1 MEKSLSAIGN
11 YIDNITSTTGRNVL
25 DWFTSANPIVVLIL
39 LIALIAFFFTPML
52 RYYLHRIYWKLA
64 AWRAWAMSRRYGKLN
79 TRMKIG
85 DAVTDAI
92 ENLVYQDLITRG
104 AAQEFYR
111 DLGTITGIV
120 DLIPRKKPRRL
131 DILAQAWLK
140 SKIKDRIPDVDKKLA
155 AMRENSNGIPPKV
168 PTRRRITVH
177 V

>member
-1 MEKSLSAIGN
+1 MEKSLSTIGS
-11 YIDNITSTTGRNVL
+11 YLDNITSTTGRAVL
-25 DWFTSANPIVVLIL
+25 DWFTSANPYVVLIL

-64 AWRAWAMSRRYGKLN
+64 AWRAWAMARRYGKLS

-85 DAVTDAI
+85 DAVTDAV

-140 SKIKDRIPDVDKKLA
+140 SKIKDRIPDADKKLE
-155 AMRENSNGIPPKV
+155 AMRENSNGIPPK
-168 PTRRRITVH
+168 PTRRRSIVH

>member
-1 MEKSLSAIGN
+1 
-11 YIDNITSTTGRNVL
+11 
-25 DWFTSANPIVVLIL
+25 
-39 LIALIAFFFTPML
+39 
-52 RYYLHRIYWKLA
+52 
-64 AWRAWAMSRRYGKLN
+64 MSRRYGKLS

-85 DAVTDAI
+85 DAVTDAV

-140 SKIKDRIPDVDKKLA
+140 SKIKDRIPDADKKLE